1 MMYFCT
7 SSTTV
12 RSAITFATSQNIEGP
27 YTYKDTLV
35 YSGFS
40 KTSRTDSGS
49 KIDTCYTNTNIKK
62 LIDDGI
68 LKDGVNENWF
78 SSLSGG
84 FNNSYAP
91 NAIDPTIAE
100 GIVGD
105 YFFINKAGT
114 AKITAT
120 YKKFKVSCKVK
131 VKAK

>member
-40 KTSRTDSGS
+40 KTSQTDSGS

-91 NAIDPTIAE
+91 NAIDPTVAE

-105 YFFINKAGT
+105 YFFI
-114 AKITAT
+114 
-120 YKKFKVSCKVK
+120 KKSRNS
-131 VKAK
+131 